1 MVTHSGIPAWSIPG
15 TEEPG
20 RLQSTGSQ
28 RVGRDRAREH
38 TRIVLWFK
46 RRRDTFSV
54 KNLPPTSC
62 YWPPASSPSA
72 AVQRVC
78 PLLPRCYAL
87 SLLVSQAC
95 PALCDPVACCPP
107 GSSVPGM
114 LQARIL
120 EWVAMPSSRG
130 SSQSADGT
138 QVSRIVGGFFTM

>member
-1 MVTHSGIPAWSIPG
+1 M
-15 TEEPG
+15 
-20 RLQSTGSQ
+20 GSQ

-95 PALCDPVACCPP
+95 LALCDPVACCPP

-120 EWVAMPSSRG
+120 EWDAMPSSRG
-130 SSQSADGT
+130 SSHPGIEPRSPALLEDT
-138 QVSRIVGGFFTM
+138 LPFEPLVCYLFTDILFTNNS